1 MGPSKLGRH
10 SALLPT
16 LYPHTQRSGGSFS
29 GSRLSLAISQVGEPG
44 PEQDGG
50 KAAASLFLVTQLIR
64 STQC

>member
-16 LYPHTQRSGGSFS
+16 LYPHTQRSGGSVS
-29 GSRLSLAISQVGEPG
+29 GSRLDLTVSQVEEPG

-50 KAAASLFLVTQLIR
+50 KAAASLFPATQLIR
-64 STQC
+64 STHC